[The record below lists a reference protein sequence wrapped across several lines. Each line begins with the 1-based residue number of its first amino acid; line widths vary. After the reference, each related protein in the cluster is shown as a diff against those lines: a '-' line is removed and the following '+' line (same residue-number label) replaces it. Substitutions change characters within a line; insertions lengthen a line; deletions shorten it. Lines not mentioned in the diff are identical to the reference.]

1 MAKAIV
7 ASVVFIASLAFAQAA
22 VADNRPPPN
31 PAIAQ
36 YVEQVPTS
44 GGSVVPTKPKPKP
57 TAKRPDDQ
65 AQPVLS
71 QTVEEQ
77 LPSTPEGTTLRNV
90 ASNEEY
96 GAPQHKLHTS
106 KRVVVVAR
114 RAVIEPKKDVSGATL
129 GAAIDAVGA
138 QRATVLWLG
147 FALFAIAGLGVGAAV
162 ARVGHWS

>member
-7 ASVVFIASLAFAQAA
+7 ASVVFMASLAFTQAA
-22 VADNRPPPN
+22 VAGNRPPPN
-31 PAIAQ
+31 PSIAQ

-44 GGSVVPTKPKPKP
+44 GGSVVPTKPKP
-57 TAKRPDDQ
+57 TAKRPVHQ

-71 QTVEEQ
+71 QTVEQQ

-90 ASNEEY
+90 ASKQEY

-114 RAVIEPKKDVSGATL
+114 RAVIEPKKDVSGATF

-162 ARVGHWS
+162 VRVRHWS